1 MTTVKISDA
10 DIIQQAIDKMISE
23 KPYNQMSEYEQKQY
37 HELSMSMHRA
47 ERIAKRN
54 PNAIVNSLLDK
65 EKNVIYEGVSMG
77 GHIDPANNWYKEN
90 TYHMMDLSTLH
101 GEHSNGL
108 SDRINDEIV
117 KPINDYLFERTGT
130 NYVHDKIPNYKGYAD
145 VPNVYDQLFHKVCEE
160 ISFGLEFDF
169 DFFAEEYIAEH
180 KRYIDEEIEKKEIN
194 SFNKVRSIEE
204 IAKELQTDEDTI
216 KVDQDVPMPEEDMPS
231 GSIN

>member
-117 KPINDYLFERTGT
+117 KPINDYLLEKTGKE
-130 NYVHDKIPNYKGYAD
+130 YVHDKIPNYKGYTD
-145 VPNVYDQLFHKVCEE
+145 VPNILDTLFNDVCENIQIGYEIDFEAFAEKCISDQKGYIDDE
-160 ISFGLEFDF
+160 ISKGR
-169 DFFAEEYIAEH
+169 I
-180 KRYIDEEIEKKEIN
+180 KTSMDELTSTSADN
-194 SFNKVRSIEE
+194 TTVN
-204 IAKELQTDEDTI
+204 
-216 KVDQDVPMPEEDMPS
+216 
-231 GSIN
+231 

>member
-1 MTTVKISDA
+1 MTLSKTQQEENRKKYDA
-10 DIIQQAIDKMISE
+10 MSKEE
-23 KPYNQMSEYEQKQY
+23 K
-37 HELSMSMHRA
+37 HEHHMQSMARVRA
-47 ERIAKRN
+47 ERIAKRD
-54 PNAIVNSLLDK
+54 PNAIIKTLLD
-65 EKNVIYEGVSMG
+65 EKKNEAYEGVAIG
-77 GHIDPANNWYKEN
+77 GHIEPANNWYKEN
-90 TYHMMDLSTLH
+90 TYLLMDLSSVH
-101 GEHSNGL
+101 AHGL
-108 SDRINDEIV
+108 SARIADEIV

-145 VPNVYDQLFHKVCEE
+145 VPNVYDTLFHKVCEE
-160 ISFGLEFDF
+160 FDIGLELDF
-169 DFFAEEYIAEH
+169 DAFAEEYIAEH